1 MSLSRRACLALVVF
15 LPFLSWAQQSP
26 VSTPQV
32 AEGRI
37 HLDVVVTD
45 QSGKPVSGLE
55 LKDFKLLDNNQPA
68 KILSFRPIDQTAH
81 KAHPPV
87 EVILLL
93 DTLNE
98 THQQV
103 AYVRQ
108 EVAKFLRQNGGHLA
122 QPVSLFVL
130 TSDGL
135 DAQRLPSADGNA
147 LAEKAY
153 HIDDALRTVGR
164 RGSVWGA
171 DELFQRSVKTM
182 TDIADAE
189 AKKPGRKLLIWAGA
203 GWPMLDSPRIQTTYQ
218 GQQQIFDVIVRLSTR
233 LREARIST
241 YSISSGNPVLG
252 TYHYKDFLS
261 GVPSALKASAPN
273 LVLKVLA
280 VQSGG
285 DVFGPDNDMTA
296 QINRCVQ
303 DAQAFYTLSFDPP
316 PAAQANE
323 YHDLKMLV
331 GQPGIT
337 ARTNTGYYNQP

>member
-1 MSLSRRACLALVVF
+1 V
-15 LPFLSWAQQSP
+15 
-26 VSTPQV
+26 
-32 AEGRI
+32 EGRI

-45 QSGKPVSGLE
+45 QSGKPVSGLD
-55 LKDFKLLDNNQPA
+55 LKDFTLLDNNQPA

-87 EVILLL
+87 EVILLI

-108 EVAKFLRQNGGHLA
+108 EVARFLRQNDGHLT

-135 DAQRLPSADGNA
+135 DVQRLPSVDGNA
-147 LAEKAY
+147 LAAKADQ
-153 HIDDALRTVGR
+153 IDNAFRTVGR
-164 RGSVWGA
+164 VGSVWGA
-171 DELFQRSVKTM
+171 DDLFQRSVKTM

-189 AKKPGRKLLIWAGA
+189 AKKPDRKLLIWAGA
-203 GWPMLDSPRIQTTYQ
+203 GWPILDSPRIETSHQ
-218 GQQQIFDVIVRLSTR
+218 GQQQIYDVIVRLSTR
-233 LREARIST
+233 LREARISA
-241 YSISSGNPVLG
+241 YSISFGTPVLG
-252 TYHYKDFLS
+252 TYHYKDFLK
-261 GVPSALKASAPN
+261 GVSSALKATPPN
-273 LVLKVLA
+273 LGLKVLA

-285 DVFGPDNDMTA
+285 LAVSPDNDLTA

-316 PAAQANE
+316 RAAHADE
-323 YHDLKMLV
+323 YHDLKVLV
-331 GQPGIT
+331 GQPGLE
-337 ARTNTGYYNQP
+337 ARTRTVYYNQP